1 MREVIELRKGMATG
15 ATDIGARPAVAADGV
30 DITSWRP
37 DSKRS
42 PRLVQAFIAGSAAAS
57 ITEPASGTIGVELW
71 GYALSQWWLLGALND
86 GAAIPIVSATQ
97 GFAESLNEIGDFDR
111 LAVAGTVSAGTATY
125 VFAPLERN
133 MY

>member
-1 MREVIELRKGMATG
+1 MREVIELLKGKATAG
-15 ATDIGARPAVAADGV
+15 LTIGARPALITDGV
-30 DITSWRP
+30 DITTWRP

-42 PRLVQAFIAGSAAAS
+42 PRLVQMFISGTGAAS

-71 GYALSQWWLLGALND
+71 GYTLGQWWLIGALNS
-86 GAAIPIVSATQ
+86 GAAIPIVGATQ
-97 GFAESLNEIGDFDR
+97 GFAQSLNEIGDFDR
-111 LAVAGTVSAGTATY
+111 LAVAGTVSAGTATV